1 MLKIALAQINPT
13 IADLPGNVERCLDA
27 IVTARRLEADLVV
40 LPEMAIP
47 GYPPRDIL
55 CDASFTDAVF
65 EATRDLARRAA
76 DGPPAIVGTVTASG
90 HHPPHHPG
98 LYNAAVLLRG
108 GDVQLVAAKRLLPT
122 YDVYFEARWF
132 LPGPPSS
139 PVTIAGRRVGVLI
152 CEDLWDEGYD
162 IHPPADLLAAGA
174 EILIGISA
182 SPFRREMFT
191 QRLATMRRPRCPL
204 IYVNLVG
211 ANDELIFDGRSFAL
225 NANGDIHAQLPGFE
239 EAVQVVDMDESRI
252 TNCELRIANYE
263 SRTKNRESSNQHPAS
278 SIQLPASSIEHPE
291 EEVFRALVLGV
302 RDFAQKN
309 GLERAFLGLS
319 GGVDSAVVAVIAA
332 EALGPEHVTAVAIP
346 SRYSDPRSTS
356 SARELVEALGIGF
369 EVVEL
374 EPLHAAGETALG
386 DLLAHGTAAENA
398 QARLRALVLM
408 AFVNRDGGILLNTS
422 NKTELTVGYSTL
434 YGDMAGTLCPI
445 ADLTKPEIYALAQW
459 IQETRGDI
467 IPSFVIERPP
477 SAELKPDQVD
487 PFDYPKISPVLERL
501 IRENRGN
508 AAIRRSEHKRWHMGV
523 VLKVSE
529 KAFGT
534 GRMIPITRK

>member
-1 MLKIALAQINPT
+1 MKIALAQINPT
-13 IADLPGNVERCLDA
+13 VADLPGNVERCLDA
-27 IVTARRLEADLVV
+27 IETAHRLDADLVV

-55 CDASFTDAVF
+55 CDDSFTGAVF

-90 HHPPHHPG
+90 HHPPNHPG

-108 GDVQLVAAKRLLPT
+108 GDIQLVAAKRLLPS

-139 PVTIAGRRVGVLI
+139 PVTVANRRGGSTRIGVLI

-174 EILIGISA
+174 DVLIGISA
-182 SPFRREMFT
+182 SPFRRGTLT
-191 QRLATMRRPRCPL
+191 QRLHHMRRPRCPL
-204 IYVNLVG
+204 VYVNLVG
-211 ANDELIFDGRSFAL
+211 SNDELIFDGRSFVL
-225 NANGDIHAQLPGFE
+225 DGEGNVLVQLPAFE
-239 EAVQVVDMDESRI
+239 EAVQIVNLDNSRI
-252 TNCELRIANYE
+252 TNYE
-263 SRTKNRESSNQHPAS
+263 SRIE
-278 SIQLPASSIEHPE
+278 LPKSSIELPVSSFQNLKSEIQNSEAELFH
-291 EEVFRALVLGV
+291 ALVLGI
-302 RDFAQKN
+302 RDFAHKN
-309 GLERAFLGLS
+309 GIPRAFLGLS
-319 GGVDSAVVAVIAA
+319 GGIDSAVTAIIAA
-332 EALGPEHVTAVAIP
+332 EALGPECVTAVAIP

-356 SARELVEALGIGF
+356 SARELAEALGIGF

-374 EPLHAAGETALG
+374 ESLHAAAENALS
-386 DLLAHGTAAENA
+386 DLLAHGTAAENV

-408 AFVNRDGGILLNTS
+408 TYVNRYGGMLLNTS
-422 NKTELTVGYSTL
+422 NKTELALGYGTL

-445 ADLTKPEIYALAQW
+445 ADLTKPEIYALAAW
-459 IQETRGDI
+459 IQETYDKV
-467 IPSFVIERPP
+467 IPQFIIERPP
-477 SAELKPDQVD
+477 TAELKPDQID
-487 PFDYPKISPVLERL
+487 PFDYPKISPVVERL
-501 IRENRGN
+501 IQENRSN

-534 GRMIPITRK
+534 GRMIPITRR

>member
-1 MLKIALAQINPT
+1 MKIALAQINPT
-13 IADLPGNVERCLDA
+13 IADLPGNVERCLNA
-27 IVTARRLEADLVV
+27 IETARRLGADLVV

-55 CDASFTDAVF
+55 CDASFTEAVF

-76 DGPPAIVGTVTASG
+76 DGPPALVGTVTASG
-90 HHPPHHPG
+90 QHPPHHPG

-108 GDVQLVAAKRLLPT
+108 GDVQLVAAKRLLPS

-132 LPGPPSS
+132 LPGPPAS

-152 CEDLWDEGYD
+152 CEDLWDNGYD
-162 IHPPADLLAAGA
+162 VHPPADLLAAGA
-174 EILIGISA
+174 ELLIGLSA
-182 SPFRREMFT
+182 SPFRRGVLA
-191 QRLATMRRPRCPL
+191 QRLAVMRRPRGPL
-204 IYVNLVG
+204 VYVNLVG

-225 NANGDIHAQLPGFE
+225 NADGDILAQLPGFE
-239 EAVQVVDMDESRI
+239 ETVQVVDM
-252 TNCELRIANYE
+252 TQTHNPQPVTHNL
-263 SRTKNRESSNQHPAS
+263 
-278 SIQLPASSIEHPE
+278 HPE
-291 EEVFRALVLGV
+291 EEVFHALVLGV

-309 GLERAFLGLS
+309 GIERACLGLS

-332 EALGPEHVTAVAIP
+332 EALGPERVTAVAIP

-356 SARELVEALGIGF
+356 SARALAEALGIGF

-374 EPLHAAGETALG
+374 EPLHAAAESALG
-386 DLLAHGTAAENA
+386 DLLTHGTAAENV
-398 QARLRALVLM
+398 QARLRALILM
-408 AFVNRDGGILLNTS
+408 AFVNRDGGMLLNTS

-445 ADLTKPEIYALAQW
+445 ADLTKPEIYALAEW
-459 IQETRGDI
+459 IQATRGAI
-467 IPSFVIERPP
+467 IPRFIIERPP

-487 PFDYPKISPVLERL
+487 PFDYPKVSPILETL
-501 IRENRGN
+501 IQENRSN

-523 VLKVSE
+523 ILKVSE

>member
-1 MLKIALAQINPT
+1 MKIALAQINPT
-13 IADLPGNVERCLDA
+13 IADLSGNVERCLDA
-27 IVTARRLEADLVV
+27 IETARHLGADLVV
-40 LPEMAIP
+40 FPEMAIP

-55 CDASFTDAVF
+55 CDASFTEAVF

-90 HHPPHHPG
+90 RHPPHHPG

-108 GDVQLVAAKRLLPT
+108 GDVQLIAAKRLLPT

-132 LPGPPSS
+132 LQGPPSS
-139 PVTIAGRRVGVLI
+139 PVTIGGQRVGVLI

-182 SPFRREMFT
+182 SPFRRGTFAS
-191 QRLATMRRPRCPL
+191 RLATMRRPRCPL

-225 NANGDIHAQLPGFE
+225 NADGNLLAQLPAF
-239 EAVQVVDMDESRI
+239 AAAIQIVDMTRTHNSQSI
-252 TNCELRIANYE
+252 TQNL
-263 SRTKNRESSNQHPAS
+263 
-278 SIQLPASSIEHPE
+278 HPE
-291 EEVFRALVLGV
+291 EEVFHALVLGI
-302 RDFAQKN
+302 RDFARKN
-309 GLERAFLGLS
+309 GIERAFLGLS

-356 SARELVEALGIGF
+356 TARELAEALGIGF
-369 EVVEL
+369 EVMEL
-374 EPLHAAGETALG
+374 EPFHAAAESALG
-386 DLLAHGTAAENA
+386 DLLAVGTAAENI
-398 QARLRALVLM
+398 QARLRAMVLM
-408 AFVNRDGGILLNTS
+408 AFVNRDGGMLLNTS

-445 ADLTKPEIYALAQW
+445 ADLIKPEVYALAQW
-459 IQETRGDI
+459 IQDAYDNI
-467 IPSFVIERPP
+467 IPSFIIERPP

-487 PFDYPKISPVLERL
+487 PFDYPTIAPVLERL
-501 IRENRGN
+501 IQDNRSN
-508 AAIRRSEHKRWHMGV
+508 AAIRRAEHKRWHMGV
-523 VLKVSE
+523 ILKVSE